1 MVNELRKTY
10 FTCLIP
16 AAAGFLI
23 LYTIRTLD
31 LVSWEPMR
39 PPQIIG
45 VSIFILSFFFA
56 IALPIFM
63 RALFAHNMRDRKT
76 IDKAELARFE
86 HYLIALAMVAPYLS
100 LTAYFLELP
109 GFYFSGSF
117 IAALYG
123 VYYYFP
129 SARRIDFEKKI
140 FRVK

>member
-10 FTCLIP
+10 FACLIP
-16 AAAGFLI
+16 AAVGFLI
-23 LYTIRTLD
+23 LYTTRTLD
-31 LVSWEPMR
+31 LTPWEPAR
-39 PPQIIG
+39 PPQAIG

-63 RALFAHNMRDRKT
+63 RAMFAHKMQDRKT
-76 IDKAELARFE
+76 IGEGELIRFE
-86 HYLIALAMVAPYLS
+86 RYLIAMAMVTPYLS

-129 SARRIDFEKKI
+129 STKRINFEKKI